1 MKILWEENKEKLRDI
16 KENEVRRDCKK
27 TKKMQYSKMG
37 KNSLFSKLGKLDSHM
52 QNNET
57 GLVSYITKRNSDW
70 MKDLNI
76 RPETIKVLE

>member
-1 MKILWEENKEKLRDI
+1 
-16 KENEVRRDCKK
+16 
-27 TKKMQYSKMG
+27 MQYSKMG